1 MNNEG
6 SINKTDTATVATIGF
21 FDGVHRGHR
30 FLIEQVKDVARGND
44 MLSMVITFDKHPR
57 QVLNSKYM
65 PQLLST
71 LSEKERMIKATGV
84 DICKVLSF
92 NKDIASMSA
101 FDFMKDVLKKEL
113 NVKVLIIGYDNR
125 FGHNRE
131 EGFEDYVKYGK
142 GLGIEVIKAKAFV
155 LNDVNIS
162 SSVVRSFLSEGEIEM
177 ASICLGYR
185 YNISGKVV
193 DGVKEGR
200 KMGYP
205 TANLDTNESGKLI
218 PKNGVYA
225 VMVNWQD
232 SDKEYMAMMN
242 IGKRPTFNG
251 ENTTI
256 EVNILD
262 YNGDLYG
269 KMLKVTFIKRLRS
282 EQKFSSESALAAQL
296 GTDRENAKTACLS
309 AMRHD

>member
-1 MNNEG
+1 MKNEG

-30 FLIEQVKDVARGND
+30 FLIEQVKDVAKENGI
-44 MLSMVITFDKHPR
+44 LSMVITFDKHPR
-57 QVLNSKYM
+57 QVLNSEYM

-71 LSEKERMIKATGV
+71 LSEKKRMIKTTGV

-101 FDFMKDVLKKEL
+101 FDFMKGILKKEL

-125 FGHNRE
+125 FGHNRKE
-131 EGFEDYVKYGK
+131 EFEDYVKYGK
-142 GLGIEVIKAKAFV
+142 ELGIEVIKAKAFI
-155 LNDVNIS
+155 LNGVNIS

-177 ASICLGYR
+177 ATMCLGYR
-185 YNISGKVV
+185 YNILGKVV
-193 DGVKEGR
+193 NGVKEGR

-205 TANLDTNESGKLI
+205 TANLDTTEFGKLI

-232 SDKEYMAMMN
+232 SEKEYMAMMN

-262 YNGDLYG
+262 YNGNLYG
-269 KMLKVTFIKRLRS
+269 KTLKVTFIKRLRS

-296 GTDRENAKTACLS
+296 GTDREKAKAACLS

>member
-1 MNNEG
+1 MKNEG

-30 FLIEQVKDVARGND
+30 FLIEQVKDVAKENGI
-44 MLSMVITFDKHPR
+44 LSMVITFDKHPR
-57 QVLNSKYM
+57 QVLNSEYM
-65 PQLLST
+65 PRLLST
-71 LSEKERMIKATGV
+71 LSEKKRMIKTTGV

-101 FDFMKDVLKKEL
+101 FDFMKGILKKEL

-125 FGHNRE
+125 FGHNRKE
-131 EGFEDYVKYGK
+131 EFEDYVKYGK
-142 GLGIEVIKAKAFV
+142 ELGIEVIKAKAFI
-155 LNDVNIS
+155 LNGVNIS

-177 ASICLGYR
+177 ATMCLGYR
-185 YNISGKVV
+185 YNILGKVV
-193 DGVKEGR
+193 NGVKEGR

-205 TANLDTNESGKLI
+205 TANLDTTEFGKLI

-232 SDKEYMAMMN
+232 SEKEYMAMMN

-262 YNGDLYG
+262 YNGNLYG
-269 KMLKVTFIKRLRS
+269 KTLKVTFIKRLRS

-296 GTDRENAKTACLS
+296 GTDRENAKAACLS